1 MTVTIKVA
9 ASAAIAT
16 LLLASA
22 AQAASYPV
30 QGRWGQSTSTDKNP
44 IDCSRLRTVDFQGER
59 RFDSGGGVPDF
70 RAISIQPE
78 GQSAFRV
85 VEEFRTGQVNGRN
98 NLTIRI
104 KTDPDRVELDPAKGA
119 SLHLRKCK

>member
-1 MTVTIKVA
+1 MMATMKVA
-9 ASAAIAT
+9 ASAALAT

-30 QGRWGQSTSTDKNP
+30 QGRWGESTSSDKNP
-44 IDCSRLRTVDFQGER
+44 IDCTRLRTVDFQGAR

-70 RAISIQPE
+70 RAISVEPE
-78 GQSAFRV
+78 GQSLFRV

-98 NLTIRI
+98 RISIRVM
-104 KTDPDRVELDPAKGA
+104 TNPDRIELDPAKGP
-119 SLHLRKCK
+119 SLRLRKCK